1 MRAALAS
8 GAHILLE
15 GPPGTGKSTLL
26 RQVAASRHAE
36 FVLVEGSAELT
47 PARLIGS
54 FDPALVLE
62 QGYRP
67 ENFSD
72 GPLVRA
78 MRDGGLLYVEELNR
92 VPEETINVLLTVM
105 SEGEINVPRL
115 GRVPADESFRLVA
128 AMNPYDSVGTSRL
141 SMALYDRT
149 CRIAVGYQD
158 AEHERQIVQLSA
170 ARAKPALIAEA
181 VELTRATREHP
192 DLRYRRLGTGRHR
205 LRPAGPRARRGP
217 RRPRG
222 RLAGRPGRGADHPVR
237 AGPAARVLPAV
248 GRPDHRGDLPPGTGP
263 VHSRRR
269 GGGRARPGGMTSPP
283 GAPGPGGRQQQ
294 RPRPKSGRPDG
305 GTTGRRELARHA
317 RFAEISPEVGVLDE
331 RAMSQALADDPA
343 AFELLA
349 AMTTATDENLRAAAI
364 RLSASIVLERARAGR
379 PSMRGIS
386 RLRPVRGATDGD
398 LDIDAS
404 VEGVSAART
413 EARPVAAEDL
423 TTVQWAKAHTA
434 FAVVVDRSGSMSGPR
449 LAAAATV
456 AAACALRAPQEHAV
470 LSFAGTVEVIRPLVS
485 EITPAVVAER
495 LLRMRGHGVTRLA
508 AALRAAGEQL
518 APARARRRVVILL
531 SDCRSTD
538 EDDTLP
544 AARALPELV
553 ILAPAGDYE
562 QAAHLAGLA
571 GARWAAIEHP
581 LDAAAAL
588 DRLLETRV
596 TA

>member
-1 MRAALAS
+1 MTALTKQVVGRQRELELVRAALAS

-47 PARLIGS
+47 PARLVGS

-192 DLRYRRLGTGRHR
+192 DLRSG
-205 LRPAGPRARRGP
+205 ASV
-217 RRPRG
+217 
-222 RLAGRPGRGADHPVR
+222 RGAIDYARLVPELAEVR
-237 AGPAARVLPAV
+237 AVPIGDWQAGLDAALTTLSGRV
-248 GRPDHRGDLPPGTGP
+248 
-263 VHSRRR
+263 RRHESCQR
-269 GGGRARPGGMTSPP
+269 SADQVIEEIFRQVRAAAAAEGGE
-283 GAPGPGGRQQQ
+283 PGPG
-294 RPRPKSGRPDG
+294 
-305 GTTGRRELARHA
+305 E
-317 RFAEISPEVGVLDE
+317 
-331 RAMSQALADDPA
+331 
-343 AFELLA
+343 
-349 AMTTATDENLRAAAI
+349 
-364 RLSASIVLERARAGR
+364 
-379 PSMRGIS
+379 
-386 RLRPVRGATDGD
+386 
-398 LDIDAS
+398 
-404 VEGVSAART
+404 
-413 EARPVAAEDL
+413 
-423 TTVQWAKAHTA
+423 
-434 FAVVVDRSGSMSGPR
+434 
-449 LAAAATV
+449 
-456 AAACALRAPQEHAV
+456 
-470 LSFAGTVEVIRPLVS
+470 
-485 EITPAVVAER
+485 
-495 LLRMRGHGVTRLA
+495 
-508 AALRAAGEQL
+508 
-518 APARARRRVVILL
+518 
-531 SDCRSTD
+531 
-538 EDDTLP
+538 
-544 AARALPELV
+544 
-553 ILAPAGDYE
+553 
-562 QAAHLAGLA
+562 
-571 GARWAAIEHP
+571 
-581 LDAAAAL
+581 
-588 DRLLETRV
+588 
-596 TA
+596 